1 MQVAFCPNFASTS
14 FSYNVTLYH
23 AGIKNADEAELRQL
37 ASEPVELN
45 VYNVSD
51 FPLLSKV
58 VARLVHILCGRIEER
73 GVSKRELSL
82 LAKLISVYIL
92 TIVFQP

>member
-1 MQVAFCPNFASTS
+1 MRFRGPLCCGSALTS
-14 FSYNVTLYH
+14 QSYDPRFSLT
-23 AGIKNADEAELRQL
+23 GIKNADEAELRQL
-37 ASEPVELN
+37 ASEPLDLN

-73 GVSKRELSL
+73 GLSKRKLSIL
-82 LAKLISVYIL
+82 FSSVL
-92 TIVFQP
+92 N

>member
-1 MQVAFCPNFASTS
+1 MRAEETFYTVLKIELSNCTLEAEQVCLN
-14 FSYNVTLYH
+14 YNVTLYYT
-23 AGIKNADEAELRQL
+23 GIKNADEAELRQL
-37 ASEPVELN
+37 ASEPVDLN

-73 GVSKRELSL
+73 GISKRELS
-82 LAKLISVYIL
+82 S
-92 TIVFQP
+92 Q

>member
-1 MQVAFCPNFASTS
+1 MLFASTG
-14 FSYNVTLYH
+14 FSYNVTLYYT
-23 AGIKNADEAELRQL
+23 GIKNADEAELRQL
-37 ASEPVELN
+37 ASEPVDLN

-73 GVSKRELSL
+73 GISKRELS
-82 LAKLISVYIL
+82 S
-92 TIVFQP
+92 Q